1 MPGHASM
8 YQTIATLVAPLVL
21 CAIAVPAQTTDNSR
35 PPQQA
40 DDVIRV
46 NTDLV
51 QTDVMVFDKQGH
63 FVKDLK
69 REDFELRIDGK
80 PRPIGFFDRI
90 QAGTASEETQ
100 LATARGSSASAT
112 GRKGSVPLDRGRPV
126 FFFVDDLHMSSSTLN
141 QARKL
146 LTRFI
151 DQDLKQ
157 NDEAEIASAS
167 GQLGFLQQLTDNKT
181 VLRTATGRLV
191 VRTGSSRDPL
201 RPPMSEYQ
209 ALQIDRGERDTLG
222 YFVDE
227 LIAENRMMGR
237 ASAEDEVHRRA
248 SMMLEQA
255 AFYTSTALSSLDDLI
270 RSCAKLPGRKIIFL
284 ISDGFFIDTRH
295 SDTTERMRMLTSAAA
310 RSGAVIYSID
320 ARGLIAALADAS
332 TPVAADTT
340 GRLSRGGMGEISS
353 SQDGLNA
360 LAHDTGGRALFNTN
374 DLRLAVDSGLKET
387 STYYLLAWRPEAD
400 PNASSRFRR
409 LEVSVVGRADLTVR
423 VRRGFFDLE
432 PAAKAKSKESQA
444 QKIQP
449 QTAEAKLR
457 EAIMAP
463 VAAKGIPL
471 SLSLNYID
479 TPEKGAALTVSMM
492 IPGEFLS
499 FDAGDKQSAQVDLAA
514 ALFNDRGISTA
525 HFGERI
531 TLNAVTATIK
541 ETHRELTYSRTVF
554 LAPGLYQI
562 RAAVRDVKTE
572 HVGSA
577 NTWIEIPDLANHKLA
592 LSSLLLGERP
602 RSEGTDATVPIS
614 SAADVARLSID
625 RRFRRDS
632 FLRYLIFIY
641 NAERALANQAPDV
654 VVQMQILRDGQP
666 VATTTLTKIPVEGAQ
681 DLQRLSYAADL
692 PLDGF
697 LAGRYVLLFTAIDR
711 VARTNASQQIRFE
724 IE

>member
-1 MPGHASM
+1 MHK
-8 YQTIATLVAPLVL
+8 TIATFIASLIL
-21 CAIAVPAQTTDNSR
+21 CAVSARAQTTDNSR
-35 PPQQA
+35 PPPQS

-46 NTDLV
+46 NTELV
-51 QTDVMVFDKQGH
+51 QTDVMILDKQGH

-90 QAGTASEETQ
+90 QAGAASEEAQ
-100 LATARGSSASAT
+100 LATARGSSTPAASRT
-112 GRKGSVPLDRGRPV
+112 GLVPLDRGRPV
-126 FFFVDDLHMSSSTLN
+126 FFFVDDLHMSSSSLD

-167 GQLGFLQQLTDNKT
+167 GQLGFLQQLTDNTT

-201 RPPMSEYQ
+201 RPPMSVYQ
-209 ALQIDRGERDTLG
+209 ALQIDRGDRDTLG
-222 YFVDE
+222 YFVDQ

-237 ASAEDEVHRRA
+237 ASAEDEVRRRA
-248 SMMLEQA
+248 SMILEQA
-255 AFYTSTALSSLDDLI
+255 AFYTTTALSSLNDLI

-295 SDTTERMRMLTSAAA
+295 SDTTERMKMLTSAAA

-320 ARGLIAALADAS
+320 ARGLIATLTDAS

-374 DLRLAVDSGLKET
+374 DLHLAVDSGLKET
-387 STYYLLAWRPEAD
+387 STYYLLAWRPETDA
-400 PNASSRFRR
+400 NASSKFRR
-409 LEVSVVGRADLTVR
+409 LEVSVVGRPDLTVR
-423 VRRGFFDLE
+423 VRRGYFDLE
-432 PAAKAKSKESQA
+432 PAAKAKGKESQD
-444 QKIQP
+444 QKAQP
-449 QTAEAKLR
+449 QTAEARLR
-457 EAIMAP
+457 AAIMAP

-479 TPEKGAALTVSMM
+479 TPQKGAALTVSMM
-492 IPGEFLS
+492 IPGEFVS
-499 FDAGDKQSAQVDLAA
+499 FDTGDKQSAQVDLAG
-514 ALFNDRGISTA
+514 ALFNDRGIATA
-525 HFGERI
+525 QFGERI
-531 TLNAVTATIK
+531 TLNAATSTIK
-541 ETHRELTYSRTVF
+541 NTHRELTYSRTVF
-554 LAPGLYQI
+554 LAPGLYQL

-577 NTWIEIPDLANHKLA
+577 NTWIEIPDLSNHKLA
-592 LSSLLLGERP
+592 LSSLLLGERR
-602 RSEGTDATVPIS
+602 RSEAADATMPV
-614 SAADVARLSID
+614 SAAADAARLSID
-625 RRFRRDS
+625 RRFSRES

-641 NAERALANQAPDV
+641 NAERSLANQAPDV

-666 VATTTLTKIPVEGAQ
+666 VATTTLKKVPVEGAQ

-697 LAGRYVLLFTAIDR
+697 PAGRYVLLFTAIDR